1 MTMKGRTRRPREP
14 RETRGKINEYVQRE
28 KRKNSGAAQNRANS
42 PQKKAEAKGTGDTRG
57 SVFTVAMDSSMSQVG
72 SNINITLV
80 GKLVAEVDED
90 LTRFTL
96 FAVYKLFLKARISR
110 KTSFHEL

>member
-28 KRKNSGAAQNRANS
+28 KRKNSGVAQNRANS
-42 PQKKAEAKGTGDTRG
+42 PEKKAEAKGTGDTRG

-72 SNINITLV
+72 SNINIALV
-80 GKLVAEVDED
+80 EVDED

-96 FAVYKLFLKARISR
+96 FAIYKLFLKARIS
-110 KTSFHEL
+110 

>member
-1 MTMKGRTRRPREP
+1 MTMKGRTRRPRGP
-14 RETRGKINEYVQRE
+14 RETRGKINEYVQQE
-28 KRKNSGAAQNRANS
+28 KRKNSGVAQNRANS
-42 PQKKAEAKGTGDTRG
+42 PEKKAGAKGTGDTRG

-80 GKLVAEVDED
+80 GKFVAEVNED

-96 FAVYKLFLKARISR
+96 SAIYKLFMKARIS
-110 KTSFHEL
+110 